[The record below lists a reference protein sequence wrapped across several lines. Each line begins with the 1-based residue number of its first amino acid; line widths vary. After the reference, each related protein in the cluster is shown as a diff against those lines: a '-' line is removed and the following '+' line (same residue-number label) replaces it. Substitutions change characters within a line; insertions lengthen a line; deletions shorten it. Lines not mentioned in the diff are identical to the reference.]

1 VTRRI
6 RVALYTAGGLLAAG
20 LLAAIAAILI
30 LRSAWFHERIRERII
45 TELERSSGGRAEIG
59 AFQFDWKSRTVRV
72 RNVVLHGTETSAE
85 PPLFR
90 ADEIRIGLNIVSA
103 LKRAVDIALLS
114 VDRPVVHVIVYPD
127 GATNLPGPAPGGS
140 LIERVMDL
148 RIGHFEL
155 CNGTGEVNERRF
167 PFDIRGDHL
176 AAAFDFEQARRRY
189 AGRVSARHISI
200 SSPVITPAAG
210 MDVDADL
217 AIERDRIQIARARLG
232 AGQSWMELAG
242 TIRNL
247 AAPQGELNAK
257 AALSLAETG
266 RYLALPVDRQG
277 HAEFQGRIA
286 FSIGGARR
294 LGALDGAHIRY
305 DVEGRVEAQDVAW
318 RSRDVRVAG
327 IAIGAR
333 VRLTPD
339 ALEAPEFTARAFGG
353 VLQGRARLEQWVRF
367 HISAAARNLSLEQL
381 SRLQRVKLLPWSGV
395 ASGAVDLEG
404 VLHQG
409 QAEVL
414 SARTK
419 LRIEPGAGL
428 NPVKGVVDVA
438 YDGRARTIDVASSA
452 LETKATRAEVSG
464 VIGRTLRV
472 SIETSD
478 LDDLAPA
485 LTVLNGGGS
494 EQAPARLLAGV
505 ARISGE
511 ISGSLD
517 DPRFSGR
524 IDLPS
529 FTLEGHQFD
538 GLTALVDATRM
549 HVAARSFELKR
560 GGMRI
565 TGSGSAALRNWRPA
579 ETGPLSASL
588 SVANADVGELM
599 RQSGWQFPFAGR
611 AFAAVA
617 LRGTYESPQGEVTVR
632 VEQPSA
638 WGEQFDELQVAAKVS
653 GNAVEVL
660 RADLRAGDMHV
671 QGRATYRRSGARWDR
686 GSAQFQV
693 ASKGVLLDRIT
704 SVRMPDDRLGG
715 RVSIDASGT
724 AEISKN
730 QFEITSLSGEALA
743 RGLSLNG
750 APLGGGKIT
759 ARMRGG
765 EVDVQLAGDLRGA
778 QIRGSGA
785 WRLSGD
791 YPGRAEILFSPVAL
805 SAVRD
810 IVWPNQAKAA
820 PPLAGAVDG
829 AVTISAPLRRLNA
842 AAAAVSLNH
851 VEIGAAPG
859 QRVRTNVR
867 AAEMTVRNLEPV
879 RFAIT
884 RTGVTIQSAKFAATD
899 THIEAA
905 GRIAFDQ
912 QSPWDVTIR
921 GGVNMA
927 IFQLFS
933 SDILAQGNA
942 VLDAAIRGPL
952 RDPQIQGR
960 LDVRNASLNLAGLP
974 TGVDNANGTVLFD
987 RNRATI
993 QRLTAEIGGGRIA
1006 FGGFVGFGG
1015 GVLLYRVQATADHV
1029 RLRSPNG
1036 ATGTFNAALNLTG
1049 SSQNALVS
1057 GSVTVLK
1064 AGFAPQTDLGG
1075 LLAASAQP
1083 ATAPAAPSE
1092 YLRTINFDVR
1102 IESGPSLEFETALT
1116 HNIEAEAELRLRG
1129 TAARPALLGDISL
1142 TGGNIIIFGS
1152 TYEINRGDI
1161 RFLNPTRIE
1170 PTVDIDLETK
1180 ARGITVGLNFTGT
1193 LNKLNVTYRSD
1204 PPLQTSD
1211 IIALLAVGRDPM
1223 TSAGL
1228 ANTQATYQSNVLSP
1242 SPNTITQA
1250 ISAPTSSRLQ
1260 RFFGVS
1266 RIKIDPQMLGVE
1278 NTPQARLT
1286 MEQQV
1291 SRDVTVTYVTTLSL
1305 TQEQI
1310 FRVQWDLNKEW
1321 SAVATREEN
1330 GVFGIDFVYKKRF
1343 K

>member
-1 VTRRI
+1 MTRRT
-6 RVALYTAGGLLAAG
+6 RVGLYAAGALVAAALIAATAG
-20 LLAAIAAILI
+20 ILVF
-30 LRSAWFHERIRERII
+30 RSGWFHDKVRKRIVAEMEQS
-45 TELERSSGGRAEIG
+45 TGGRAEIG
-59 AFQFDWKSRTVRV
+59 SFEFDWRTRTARM
-72 RNVVLHGTETSAE
+72 RNVVLHGKEASGD

-90 ADEIRIGLNIVSA
+90 AAEIRIGLNIVSA
-103 LKRAVDIALLS
+103 LKHTVDIASLIIEQ
-114 VDRPVVHVIVYPD
+114 PEVHVIVYPD
-127 GATNLPGPAPGGS
+127 GSTNLPGPGRRGR
-140 LIERVMDL
+140 LIERVMDM

-155 CNGTGEVNERRF
+155 RNGTGEVNERRF
-167 PFDIRGDHL
+167 PFGIRGDRL
-176 AAAFDFEQARRRY
+176 AAVFDFERGRRRY
-189 AGRVSARHISI
+189 AGRFSSRQLWI
-200 SSPVITPAAG
+200 SSPAIAPAAA

-217 AIERDRIQIARARLG
+217 AIEADRIQVTWARFR
-232 AGQSWMELAG
+232 AGQSWAELAG
-242 TIRNL
+242 TVHDF
-247 AAPQGELNAK
+247 AAPQGEFDAR
-257 AALSLAETG
+257 AALSLGEAG
-266 RYLALPVDRQG
+266 RYIALPIDRQG
-277 HAEFQGRIA
+277 QAAFRGKIA
-286 FSIGGARR
+286 FSFGGMPRPDGRDSARPS
-294 LGALDGAHIRY
+294 Y
-305 DVEGRVEAQDVAW
+305 DIEGRVEARDVAW

-327 IAIGAR
+327 ITIGAQ
-333 VRLTPD
+333 VHLTPD
-339 ALEAPEFTARAFGG
+339 ALDAPEFTARALGG
-353 VLQGRARLEQWVRF
+353 VLQGSARLQHWERF
-367 HISAAARNLSLEQL
+367 RIDATARDLSLEQL
-381 SRLQRVKLLPWSGV
+381 NRLQSVKQLPWSGI
-395 ASGAVDLEG
+395 ASGPVELEG
-404 VLHQG
+404 VLNHG

-414 SARTK
+414 SARAK
-419 LRIEPGAGL
+419 FQIEPDGGP
-428 NPVKGVVDVA
+428 NPVKGRIDLA
-438 YDGRARTIDVASSA
+438 YDGCGRTIDVASSD
-452 LETKATRAEVSG
+452 LETQFMRAEVSG
-464 VIGRTLRV
+464 VIGRTMRV
-472 SIETSD
+472 SIETSN

-485 LTVLNGGGS
+485 LQVLDGGS
-494 EQAPARLLAGV
+494 PKQAPARLVAGV
-505 ARISGE
+505 ARINGE
-511 ISGSLD
+511 ISGPLD

-524 IDLPS
+524 IELPS
-529 FTLEGHQFD
+529 FTAEGQQFD
-538 GLTALVDATRM
+538 GLTAVVDATRT
-549 HVAARSFELKR
+549 HVTAHSLELQR
-560 GGMRI
+560 GAMRI
-565 TGSGSAALRNWRPA
+565 TGSGSAALHDWRPA
-579 ETGPLSASL
+579 DASPISASL
-588 SVANADVGELM
+588 SVTNADLAQLVA
-599 RQSGWQFPFAGR
+599 QSGYKFPVAGK
-611 AFAAVA
+611 AFATIA
-617 LRGTYESPQGEVTVR
+617 LDGTYGSPEGEIKVR
-632 VEQPSA
+632 VERPSA
-638 WGEQFDELQVAAKVS
+638 WGEQFDELQAAAKLT
-653 GNAVEVL
+653 GNTVEISQ
-660 RADLRAGDMHV
+660 ADLRAGETHV
-671 QGRATYRRSGARWDR
+671 QGRAVYRRSAARRDH
-686 GSAQFQV
+686 GNVQFQI
-693 ASKGVLLDRIT
+693 ASKGVSLDQIT
-704 SVRMPDDRLGG
+704 NVRMPSYRVGG
-715 RVSIDASGT
+715 RVTMDASGT
-724 AEISKN
+724 AEIKKG
-730 QFEITSLSGEALA
+730 QFEITSLSGEAFA
-743 RGLSLNG
+743 RDLSLNG
-750 APLGGGKIT
+750 APLGAGKIT

-765 EVDVQLAGDLRGA
+765 ALDVQATGDLRSA
-778 QIRGSGA
+778 QIAGA
-785 WRLSGD
+785 GEWQLSGD
-791 YPGRAEILFSPVAL
+791 YPGRAEIAFSPVAL
-805 SAVRD
+805 SALRD
-810 IVWPNQAKAA
+810 IAWPDQVKQAL
-820 PPLAGAVDG
+820 PFNGAVDG
-829 AVTISAPLRRLNA
+829 VVAISGPLRKPDAVTAAVTLNHFEMSA
-842 AAAAVSLNH
+842 AA
-851 VEIGAAPG
+851 G
-859 QRVRTNVR
+859 QRVRAGVR
-867 AAEMTVRNLEPV
+867 TQDLVVRNLEPV
-879 RFAIT
+879 RFQIT
-884 RTGVTIQSAKFAATD
+884 RTAVTIQSAKLAAKD
-899 THIEAA
+899 TKIDAA

-921 GGVNMA
+921 GSVNMA
-927 IFQLFS
+927 IFQLFN

-952 RDPQIQGR
+952 RDPKVQGR
-960 LDVRNASLNLAGLP
+960 LDLRNASLNLADLP

-993 QRLTAEIGGGRIA
+993 QRLTAEIGGGRVA

-1029 RLRSPNG
+1029 RLRSSNG

-1075 LLAASAQP
+1075 LLAESAQP
-1083 ATAPAAPSE
+1083 VPAPAAPSE

-1129 TAARPALLGDISL
+1129 TAARPVLLGGISL
-1142 TGGNIIIFGS
+1142 TGGNIMIFGS
-1152 TYEINRGDI
+1152 KYEINRGDI

-1310 FRVQWDLNKEW
+1310 FRVQWDLNKQW